1 MFSCPHCE
9 KLSIDLWAKYRAGTA
24 DPAICRY
31 CNEPSSIP
39 GFGET
44 ASTWLYA
51 IAFFV
56 ALNIFAF
63 DAMKVARGTPVSDAK
78 PAALLIG
85 LLAFFI
91 AVSVAKVFWVPVQ
104 ALSGSKIE
112 KRQSTYGR
120 IVTAMVIIM
129 IAGTLLRKCGF

>member
-9 KLSIDLWAKYRAGTA
+9 KLSIGLWAKYQAGTA

-39 GFGET
+39 GFVET

-51 IAFFV
+51 IAIFV

-63 DAMKVARGTPVSDAK
+63 DAMKVARGTPVSVTG
-78 PAALLIG
+78 PAALFIG
-85 LLAFFI
+85 LLAFYV
-91 AVSVAKVFWVPVQ
+91 AVEAAKVFWVPLK
-104 ALSGSKIE
+104 ALSDYEVE
-112 KRQSTYGR
+112 KRQSTYDR
-120 IVTAMVIIM
+120 ILTAMVIIM
-129 IAGTLLRKCGF
+129 IAGSLLSKCGF

>member
-1 MFSCPHCE
+1 MFSCPHCQE
-9 KLSIDLWAKYRAGTA
+9 PSITLWAKFWAGTA

-31 CNEPSSIP
+31 CKNPSSIP
-39 GFGET
+39 GFVET

-51 IAFFV
+51 IAIFV

-85 LLAFFI
+85 LLAFFV
-91 AVSVAKVFWVPVQ
+91 AVAAAKVFWVPLQ
-104 ALSGSKIE
+104 ALSGSNVE
-112 KRQSTYGR
+112 KRQSSYGR
-120 IVTAMVIIM
+120 IVTAGAIIM
-129 IAGTLLRKCGF
+129 IAGSLLSKCGF

>member
-1 MFSCPHCE
+1 MVNCPHCQE
-9 KLSIDLWAKYRAGTA
+9 SSISLWAKYRAGTA

-39 GFGET
+39 GFVET

-51 IAFFV
+51 IAIFV

-85 LLAFFI
+85 LMAFFV
-91 AVSVAKVFWVPVQ
+91 AVAAAKVFWVPLK
-104 ALSGSKIE
+104 ALSDYEVE

-120 IVTAMVIIM
+120 IVTAMWIVVIG
-129 IAGTLLRKCGF
+129 GTLLSKCGF

>member
-9 KLSIDLWAKYRAGTA
+9 KLSIGLWAKYRAGTA

-39 GFGET
+39 GFVET

-51 IAFFV
+51 IAIFV

-63 DAMKVARGTPVSDAK
+63 DVMKVARGTPVSDAK

-91 AVSVAKVFWVPVQ
+91 AVSAAKVFWMPLK
-104 ALSGSKIE
+104 ALSDYEVE

-120 IVTAMVIIM
+120 LLTVMVIIM

>member
-1 MFSCPHCE
+1 LFSCPHCE
-9 KLSIDLWAKYRAGTA
+9 KLSIGLWAKYRAGTA

-39 GFGET
+39 GFVET

-51 IAFFV
+51 IGIFV

-63 DAMKVARGTPVSDAK
+63 DAMKVARGTPVSDVK

-85 LLAFFI
+85 VLVFYV
-91 AVSVAKVFWVPVQ
+91 AVEAAKVFWVPLK
-104 ALSGSKIE
+104 ALSDCEVE

-120 IVTAMVIIM
+120 IVNAMVIIM
-129 IAGTLLRKCGF
+129 IAGTLLSKCGF

>member
-1 MFSCPHCE
+1 LFSCPHCQE
-9 KLSIDLWAKYRAGTA
+9 PSISIWAKHRAGTA

-31 CNEPSSIP
+31 CNEPTSIP
-39 GFGET
+39 GFVET

-51 IAFFV
+51 IAIFV

-85 LLAFFI
+85 LLAFFF
-91 AVSVAKVFWVPVQ
+91 AVAAAKVFWVPLK
-104 ALSGSKIE
+104 ALSGYEVE

-120 IVTAMVIIM
+120 ILTAMVIIM
-129 IAGTLLRKCGF
+129 IMGSLLSKCGF

>member
-9 KLSIDLWAKYRAGTA
+9 KLSIGLWAKYRAGTA

-39 GFGET
+39 GFVET

-51 IAFFV
+51 IAIFV

-63 DAMKVARGTPVSDAK
+63 DVMKVARGTPVSDAK

-85 LLAFFI
+85 LIGVLHRCLGGE
-91 AVSVAKVFWVPVQ
+91 SVLD
-104 ALSGSKIE
+104 ALEGAL
-112 KRQSTYGR
+112 G
-120 IVTAMVIIM
+120 
-129 IAGTLLRKCGF
+129 L